1 MHLKVEEIVNIP
13 EDCTVTIKDKIV
25 TVTGKKGKV
34 TKDLS
39 HMPVY
44 IDIVDSKVRCRLWN
58 AKRADRSK
66 VITTAKLISNMI
78 TGANHKYLYKLKS
91 AYKHFPI
98 SFEVSKDG
106 KFLLIKNFLGEK
118 SIRCYKAIGD
128 SIIRMGE
135 TKDIAYI
142 EGASLDDVS
151 QLAGRIQNDCRP
163 KNLDNRVFQDGVYIA
178 AKGVADDI

>member
-1 MHLKVEEIVNIP
+1 MHLKVEELVEIP
-13 EDCTVTIKDKIV
+13 EGCTVTIAEKVV
-25 TVTGKKGKV
+25 TVVGKKGTV

-44 IDIVDSKVRCRLWN
+44 IDIADTHVRCRLWN
-58 AKRADRSK
+58 ARRVDRSK
-66 VITTAKLISNMI
+66 VITAAKLIKNMI
-78 TGANHKYLYKLKS
+78 TGACHGFLYKLKS

-98 SFEVSKDG
+98 AFEVSKDG
-106 KFLLIKNFLGEK
+106 KFLLVKNFLGEK

-128 SIIRMGE
+128 SVIRLGE

-142 EGASLDDVS
+142 EGVSLDDVS